1 MWYFLGIPLRHR
13 NTQCVHTVYDSSA
26 VVSSRK
32 LRTKT
37 TRKKNAV
44 YKKSVKS
51 LLFRALQKLFGMSIN
66 TAHANNGVLIH
77 AGEYILLHSD
87 SVTMDFSG
95 QDNPLF
101 QGSKQGRIYLTS
113 HRMIFNNKKPAD
125 TMQSFSAPFVALSD
139 VEIEQPVF
147 GANYIKGKV
156 RAQPNGNYV
165 GEVKFKLYFK
175 AGGAIEYGQA
185 LLRAAKTAQGN
196 FHRGGLAGDD
206 PPPYAPAGAWH
217 EAPPPA
223 YQPPP
228 GYYGWLPQHDAFSG
242 PAPNTVYISD
252 NPPPYPG
259 ITPQPHQQPYQQPYQ
274 QPQQPPQQQPTE
286 PTWYGFSAPPDQQ
299 PQQPQQPGYGAQGWN
314 GGYAQP
320 PPYASVGGPAGGPP
334 YGGGVPAQV
343 YGGGPAAPYGG
354 YNPNIPSGFMQPG
367 LQPAGY
373 PGQQPNG
380 YPGGMPPQQ
389 QPGGYPPQQQP
400 GGYPP
405 QQQPTASGSA
415 ANAAGGAASANFM
428 GFSLPPG
435 NSKEAEAAASA
446 YNTPYNQGP
455 SAPGAND
462 LPPSYNNLPPSY
474 DDASKKHQ

>member
-1 MWYFLGIPLRHR
+1 
-13 NTQCVHTVYDSSA
+13 
-26 VVSSRK
+26 
-32 LRTKT
+32 
-37 TRKKNAV
+37 
-44 YKKSVKS
+44 
-51 LLFRALQKLFGMSIN
+51 MSIN

-125 TMQSFSAPFVALSD
+125 MMQSFSAPFVALSD

-242 PAPNTVYISD
+242 PAPNTVFISD

-259 ITPQPHQQPYQQPYQ
+259 ITPPQQPHQQPYQQPY
-274 QPQQPPQQQPTE
+274 QPPQQQPTE

-299 PQQPQQPGYGAQGWN
+299 PQQPGYGGVQGWN

-320 PPYASVGGPAGGPP
+320 PSYASVTPGGGPP
-334 YGGGVPAQV
+334 YGGAPAQG
-343 YGGGPAAPYGG
+343 YGGPPAPYGG
-354 YNPNIPSGFMQPG
+354 YNPNVPSGFMQPG

-373 PGQQPNG
+373 PGQQPG
-380 YPGGMPPQQ
+380 Q
-389 QPGGYPPQQQP
+389 QPGGYPGQQPAGYPGQQP
-400 GGYPP
+400 GGYPQP
-405 QQQPTASGSA
+405 QQPSAPGAA

-446 YNTPYNQGP
+446 YNTPYNQGGP
-455 SAPGAND
+455 SAPGPND
-462 LPPSYNNLPPSY
+462 MPPSYNNLPPSY
-474 DDASKKHQ
+474 QDASKKHQ

>member
-1 MWYFLGIPLRHR
+1 M
-13 NTQCVHTVYDSSA
+13 
-26 VVSSRK
+26 
-32 LRTKT
+32 
-37 TRKKNAV
+37 
-44 YKKSVKS
+44 SV
-51 LLFRALQKLFGMSIN
+51 N

-87 SVTMDFSG
+87 SVSMDFSG
-95 QDNPLF
+95 QDNHLF
-101 QGSKQGRIYLTS
+101 NGSKQGRVYLTS
-113 HRMIFNNKKPAD
+113 HRMIFNSKKSGD
-125 TMQSFSAPFVALSD
+125 VMQSFSAPFVALSD

-228 GYYGWLPQHDAFSG
+228 GYYGWLPHHDAFSG
-242 PAPNTVYISD
+242 PPPNTVFVSD

-259 ITPQPHQQPYQQPYQ
+259 ITPPNN
-274 QPQQPPQQQPTE
+274 QPQAPQSYNQQAPQSYNQQQHSDA
-286 PTWYGFSAPPDQQ
+286 TWYGFSAPPDQP
-299 PQQPQQPGYGAQGWN
+299 PQQQPGYGGQAWN

-320 PPYASVGGPAGGPP
+320 PPYASCAPACPPGPP
-334 YGGGVPAQV
+334 YGGYPAQG
-343 YGGGPAAPYGG
+343 YGAPAPAPGA
-354 YNPNIPSGFMQPG
+354 YNPNIPGGFMQPG
-367 LQPAGY
+367 LQQP
-373 PGQQPNG
+373 QQPNG
-380 YPGGMPPQQ
+380 YPGGSAPPQPQYPNGGYPGGSAPPQQ
-389 QPGGYPPQQQP
+389 PQAGPG
-400 GGYPP
+400 
-405 QQQPTASGSA
+405 AA
-415 ANAAGGAASANFM
+415 ANAAGSAAAANFM

-446 YNTPYNQGP
+446 YNTPYNQRGPNAPGP
-455 SAPGAND
+455 SD
-462 LPPSYNNLPPSY
+462 MPPSYNNLPPSY

>member
-1 MWYFLGIPLRHR
+1 MWYFLGIPMRHR
-13 NTQCVHTVYDSSA
+13 CTCVHTVHDSSA

-32 LRTKT
+32 FRLKT
-37 TRKKNAV
+37 TGKHNAV
-44 YKKSVKS
+44 YNKLWKS
-51 LLFRALQKLFGMSIN
+51 LSKLLKKLFNMSIN

-87 SVTMDFSG
+87 SVSMEFSG
-95 QDNPLF
+95 QDNDLF
-101 QGSKQGRIYLTS
+101 RGSKQGRVYLTS
-113 HRMIFNNKKPAD
+113 HRMIFNSKKPSD
-125 TMQSFSAPFVALSD
+125 VMQSFSAPFVALSD

-175 AGGAIEYGQA
+175 SGGAIEYGQA
-185 LLRAAKTAQGN
+185 LLRAAKTAQSN

-242 PAPNTVYISD
+242 PAPNTVFISD

-259 ITPQPHQQPYQQPYQ
+259 ITPPSNQPAPH
-274 QPQQPPQQQPTE
+274 PPQQQEQQTD
-286 PTWYGFSAPPDQQ
+286 PTWYGFSAPPNQQ
-299 PQQPQQPGYGAQGWN
+299 PQQQPGYGPQAGWG

-320 PPYASVGGPAGGPP
+320 PPYAACRPDMPPQAPYSGPP
-334 YGGGVPAQV
+334 PV
-343 YGGGPAAPYGG
+343 APYGG
-354 YNPNIPSGFMQPG
+354 FNPNIPGGFMQPSFIPPQ
-367 LQPAGY
+367 QPGGH
-373 PGQQPNG
+373 PGSAPPQQPNG
-380 YPGGMPPQQ
+380 YPGSAPPQ
-389 QPGGYPPQQQP
+389 QPGGNTSA
-400 GGYPP
+400 GM
-405 QQQPTASGSA
+405 SA
-415 ANAAGGAASANFM
+415 ANAGGSSAAANFM

-435 NSKEAEAAASA
+435 K
-446 YNTPYNQGP
+446 
-455 SAPGAND
+455 
-462 LPPSYNNLPPSY
+462 
-474 DDASKKHQ
+474 

>member
-1 MWYFLGIPLRHR
+1 MWYFLGIPMRHR
-13 NTQCVHTVYDSSA
+13 STCVHTVRDSSA
-26 VVSSRK
+26 VINSRK
-32 LRTKT
+32 FRLKT
-37 TRKKNAV
+37 TRIQNAI
-44 YKKSVKS
+44 YNKSWKS
-51 LLFRALQKLFGMSIN
+51 LCNLLKNLFGMSVN

-87 SVTMDFSG
+87 SVSMDFSG
-95 QDNPLF
+95 QDGHLF
-101 QGSKQGRIYLTS
+101 KGSKQGRVYLTS
-113 HRMIFNNKKPAD
+113 HRMIFNSKKSSD
-125 TMQSFSAPFVALSD
+125 VMQSFSAPFVALSD

-185 LLRAAKTAQGN
+185 LLRAAKTAQSN

-206 PPPYAPAGAWH
+206 PPPYVPSGAWH

-242 PAPNTVYISD
+242 PAPNTVFISD

-259 ITPQPHQQPYQQPYQ
+259 MTPPNNQPAPQA
-274 QPQQPPQQQPTE
+274 QPQQGPTE
-286 PTWYGFSAPPDQQ
+286 PTWYGFSAPPEQQ
-299 PQQPQQPGYGAQGWN
+299 PQQQPGYGPQGWG

-320 PPYASVGGPAGGPP
+320 PPYASCAPACQPLPP
-334 YGGGVPAQV
+334 YGGQPAPGQGPQV
-343 YGGGPAAPYGG
+343 PYGG
-354 YNPNIPSGFMQPG
+354 YNPNIPGGFMQPG
-367 LQPAGY
+367 FMPPQQPSGY
-373 PGQQPNG
+373 PGSAPAQQPNG
-380 YPGGMPPQQ
+380 YPGSAPAQQPNGYPGSAPPQQ
-389 QPGGYPPQQQP
+389 PPAA
-400 GGYPP
+400 G
-405 QQQPTASGSA
+405 AA
-415 ANAAGGAASANFM
+415 ANAAGGAAAANFM

-446 YNTPYNQGP
+446 YNTPYNQRG
-455 SAPGAND
+455 PGATGSNEM
-462 LPPSYNNLPPSY
+462 PPSYNNLPPSY
-474 DDASKKHQ
+474 DDASKKQQ

>member
-1 MWYFLGIPLRHR
+1 M
-13 NTQCVHTVYDSSA
+13 
-26 VVSSRK
+26 
-32 LRTKT
+32 
-37 TRKKNAV
+37 
-44 YKKSVKS
+44 SV
-51 LLFRALQKLFGMSIN
+51 N

-87 SVTMDFSG
+87 SVSIDFSG
-95 QDNPLF
+95 QDNHLF
-101 QGSKQGRIYLTS
+101 RGSKQGRVYLTS
-113 HRMIFNNKKPAD
+113 HRMIFNSKKSD
-125 TMQSFSAPFVALSD
+125 DVMQSFSAPFVALSD

-242 PAPNTVYISD
+242 PPPNTVFVSD

-259 ITPQPHQQPYQQPYQ
+259 MTPPTNHQAPQAPYN
-274 QPQQPPQQQPTE
+274 QQQQSDA
-286 PTWYGFSAPPDQQ
+286 TWYGFSAPPDQP
-299 PQQPQQPGYGAQGWN
+299 PQQQPGYGAPAWN

-320 PPYASVGGPAGGPP
+320 PPYASCAPACPPGPP
-334 YGGGVPAQV
+334 YGGYPAQG
-343 YGGGPAAPYGG
+343 YGAPAPPHGA
-354 YNPNIPSGFMQPG
+354 YNPNIPGGFMQPG
-367 LQPAGY
+367 LQQP
-373 PGQQPNG
+373 QQPNG
-380 YPGGMPPQQ
+380 YPGGSAPPQPQQPNGYPGGSAPPQQ
-389 QPGGYPPQQQP
+389 PPAGPG
-400 GGYPP
+400 
-405 QQQPTASGSA
+405 AA
-415 ANAAGGAASANFM
+415 ANAAGSAAAANFM

-435 NSKEAEAAASA
+435 M
-446 YNTPYNQGP
+446 
-455 SAPGAND
+455 
-462 LPPSYNNLPPSY
+462 
-474 DDASKKHQ
+474 

>member
-1 MWYFLGIPLRHR
+1 MWYLLGIPMRHR
-13 NTQCVHTVYDSSA
+13 RCVHTVHDSSA
-26 VVSSRK
+26 VVNSRK
-32 LRTKT
+32 FRLKT
-37 TRKKNAV
+37 TGKHNAV
-44 YKKSVKS
+44 YTKSYKS
-51 LLFRALQKLFGMSIN
+51 LCKLLKKLLNMSIN

-87 SVTMDFSG
+87 SVSMEFSG
-95 QDNPLF
+95 QDNNLF
-101 QGSKQGRIYLTS
+101 KGSKQGRVYLTS
-113 HRMIFNNKKPAD
+113 HRMIFNSKKPSDA
-125 TMQSFSAPFVALSD
+125 MQSFSAPFVALSD

-175 AGGAIEYGQA
+175 SGGAIEYGQA
-185 LLRAAKTAQGN
+185 LLRAAKTAQSN

-242 PAPNTVYISD
+242 PAPNTVFISD

-259 ITPQPHQQPYQQPYQ
+259 ITPPPD
-274 QPQQPPQQQPTE
+274 QPPQQQP
-286 PTWYGFSAPPDQQ
+286 
-299 PQQPQQPGYGAQGWN
+299 GYGPQGGWG

-320 PPYASVGGPAGGPP
+320 PPYAACRPDIAPGAPYNGQPP
-334 YGGGVPAQV
+334 V
-343 YGGGPAAPYGG
+343 APYGG
-354 YNPNIPSGFMQPG
+354 YNPNIPGGFMQP
-367 LQPAGY
+367 
-373 PGQQPNG
+373 NFI
-380 YPGGMPPQQ
+380 PPQ
-389 QPGGYPPQQQP
+389 QPGGYPGSAPPQQP
-400 GGYPP
+400 GGYLGSATP
-405 QQQPTASGSA
+405 QQPSAYPSSAPPSQAPANSSA
-415 ANAAGGAASANFM
+415 AFSAASAAGSSTTANFM

-446 YNTPYNQGP
+446 YNTPYNQGGP
-455 SAPGAND
+455 RGPGPD
-462 LPPSYNNLPPSY
+462 DMPPSYNNLPPSY
-474 DDASKKHQ
+474 SDASKKQ